1 MPYVALV
8 FFELLRRADTLIP
21 FIASITRLLCPIMFP
36 DRVLSGMRPTGRL
49 HLGHYH
55 GALKNWVKLQNEH
68 PCFFFVADWHALTT
82 HYESPDVIQ
91 QYTYDTVIDWIAAG
105 IDPSQ
110 ATMFVQSRV
119 PQHAELT
126 LLMSF
131 FTPLSWLER
140 VPTYKDQ
147 VEKQGQYGRDLTTY
161 GFLGYP
167 LMQAADILIYRA
179 NQVPVG
185 EDQVSHIE
193 LTREVARRFNH
204 LFGREKGFEEKA
216 EAAVKKLGSK
226 KAKLY
231 SGLRTQYQQEGNQQ
245 ALDQARELLSDVQ
258 NLSMGDRER
267 LFGYLEG
274 GGKVILPEPEALLTP
289 VSRMVGL
296 DGQKMSKSYGNT
308 IDIRDTEKAVTDKVR
323 KMPTDPA
330 RVRRTD
336 AGNPEKCPVWELHQ
350 VYSNDDT
357 KRWVVEGCQSAGI
370 GCLECKQP
378 VIDAICTEL
387 KPMRARAAAFE
398 DDPMLIK
405 NIIADGCEKAR
416 DIAEETMRDVRDAM
430 GLDYK

>member
-1 MPYVALV
+1 
-8 FFELLRRADTLIP
+8 
-21 FIASITRLLCPIMFP
+21 MFP

-55 GALKNWVKLQNEH
+55 GAVKNWVKLQHEH

-82 HYESPDVIQ
+82 HYESPEVIE
-91 QYTYDTVIDWIAAG
+91 QYTYDTVTDWIAAG

-110 ATMFVQSRV
+110 ATMFVQSKV

-126 LLMSF
+126 LLLSF

-147 VEKQGQYGRDLTTY
+147 VEKQAQFGRDLTTY

-179 NQVPVG
+179 NSVPVG

-193 LTREVARRFNH
+193 LTREIARRFNH

-216 EAAVKKLGSK
+216 IAAIKKLGSK

-231 SGLRTQYQQEGNQQ
+231 NELRTRYQQEGDEK
-245 ALDQARELLSDVQ
+245 ALVAARELMGDVQ

-274 GGKVILPEPEALLTP
+274 GGKVILPEPQALLTP
-289 VSRMVGL
+289 TARLIGL
-296 DGQKMSKSYGNT
+296 DGEKMSKSYGNT
-308 IDIRDTEKAVTDKVR
+308 IDLRDTPDEISAKVR

-330 RVRRTD
+330 RIRRND
-336 AGNPEKCPVWELHQ
+336 PGDPERCPVWTLHQ
-350 VYSNDDT
+350 VYSDQTTRD
-357 KRWVVEGCQSAGI
+357 WVVAGCKSAGI

-378 VIDAICTEL
+378 VIDGIVKEL
-387 KPMRARAAAFE
+387 KPMRERAAPFE
-398 DDPMLIK
+398 EDPTLVK
-405 NIIADGCEKAR
+405 NIIADGCEKAS
-416 DIAEETMRDVRDAM
+416 DTAEETMRDVRDAM
-430 GLDYK
+430 GLNYR